1 MPSGTDIMTHSD
13 LILRPDP
20 SRTVIRRFDVT
31 DPPGFDHQA
40 QSRPERI
47 ADRVLTMSE
56 EDFRSELERVMGDL
70 RSRHRDVDATVLRRF
85 EEVKGVAG
93 CGGVD
98 RDRAALIG
106 AYFSQEY
113 AFEAAALF
121 NPSMVPYD
129 DQDGVPPGGVRFAL
143 SLRGIGEG
151 HLSSVTFRTGTWDPA
166 GGFKVDRPSKYGIAP
181 KIEEGDDD
189 SDGAVSITF
198 DTSDDP
204 SETVL
209 FPVTAAQARGVED
222 LRMVRF
228 VEDDG
233 NVRYLGTYTA
243 FSGSEARCELL
254 EGEDWHKSILRK
266 MTGDAAARKGLAL
279 FPRKVGGRYAAL
291 GRQDN
296 ENVWLLYSD
305 SLTHWEGGERLLT
318 PKHFW
323 EYIQMGNCGS
333 PIEIDEGWLVLTHG
347 VGSVRNYCIGAA
359 LLDRDDP
366 SKVLGRMA
374 LPLVHPSPKERDG
387 YVPNVVYSCG
397 GMVHDRTLLLPYG
410 VADGFT
416 AFAHC
421 AVNDLLAV
429 LR

>member
-1 MPSGTDIMTHSD
+1 MTHSP

-20 SRTVIRRFDVT
+20 ARTVIRPFDVT
-31 DPPGFDHQA
+31 DPPGFDQQA
-40 QSRPERI
+40 ESRPERI
-47 ADRVLTMSE
+47 ADRVLAMP
-56 EDFRSELERVMGDL
+56 EDVFRQELKRVMDDL
-70 RSRHRDVDATVLRRF
+70 SSRHHDVERTVLRRY
-85 EEVKGVAG
+85 EEVKGHAG
-93 CGGVD
+93 CGGAD
-98 RDRAALIG
+98 RDRAMLIG

-121 NPSMVPYD
+121 NPSMVRYD
-129 DQDGVPPGGVRFAL
+129 DQEGVPPGGVRFAL

-151 HLSSVTFRTGTWDPA
+151 HLSSVTLRVGTWDPEN
-166 GGFKVDRPSKYGIAP
+166 GFAVEPPSAFGVAP
-181 KIEEGDDD
+181 RIEEDDDD
-189 SDGAVSITF
+189 SDWVIRILF
-198 DTSDDP
+198 DGSEGP

-209 FPVTAAQARGVED
+209 FPVTPAQARGIED
-222 LRMVRF
+222 MRLVQLT
-228 VEDDG
+228 EDDG
-233 NVRYLGTYTA
+233 QVRHLGTYTA

-254 EGEDWHKSILRK
+254 EAIDWKRCTLHK

-279 FPRKVGGRYAAL
+279 FPRRINGRYAAI

-296 ENVWLLYSD
+296 ENIWLLYSD
-305 SLTHWEGGERLLT
+305 SLTHWEGGERILT
-318 PKHFW
+318 PKYFW

-333 PIEIDEGWLVLTHG
+333 PIEIEEGWLLLTHG
-347 VGSVRNYCIGAA
+347 VGSIRNYCIGAA
-359 LLDRDDP
+359 LLDKDDP
-366 SKVLGRMA
+366 SKVLGRMT

-416 AFAHC
+416 AFSHVALD
-421 AVNDLLAV
+421 DLLAA